1 MSSDIVARNPIQAH
15 GIIGQ
20 QDLAEF
26 GSMLGDLGYN
36 REQTRGVIAA
46 LQQLGNQAALAAGST
61 MIEQMQRHVERR
73 MKNLINEVQMLQSFG
88 GYVRRADV
96 FMAIQRASLAN
107 TLEG

>member
-1 MSSDIVARNPIQAH
+1 MSDIVARNPIQAN
-15 GIIGQ
+15 GSIGQ

-26 GSMLGDLGYN
+26 GSMLGELGYN

-73 MKNLINEVQMLQSFG
+73 LSRLIYDVQQMAGFG
-88 GYVRRADV
+88 PFVRRSEV
-96 FMAIQRASLAN
+96 FMAIQRAALSN
-107 TLEG
+107 PTLEV